1 MSTQFYNSL
10 TRKKEIFKPIE
21 PGKVKLYTCGPT
33 VYDTAHIGNFRAF
46 MFEDLLKRYLLLKG
60 FEVNHI
66 MNITDVDDKTIKR
79 SFDENIPISELTKK
93 YTGRF
98 FEDLKVL
105 KILPA
110 DNYPKATNHVPAMVR
125 MIENLVKNKNAYI
138 ADDGS
143 VYFAID
149 SYHDYGQLINL
160 DFSQQKRSN
169 RILADEYTKEK
180 PQDFVLWK
188 SWKEKEG
195 DIFWDSPWGKGRP
208 GWHIGCSA
216 MSTEY
221 LGNHFDIHCGGV
233 DNLFPHHE
241 NEIAQSVCA
250 TEEPFVNIWMHCE
263 YLLVEKGKMSK
274 SQGNYF
280 RISDLIEKGFSG
292 EILRY
297 ILLNT
302 HYRSKLN
309 FTMDKKH
316 EAEQVI
322 QRITDLYD
330 RLLSI
335 NNTVENNASL
345 PKEYS
350 QFERALDNDLD
361 TPVALAIFFEW
372 VRKTNIKLDSDSLQE
387 KEAESGVYFLDKV
400 NSIFDLIKENIE
412 VPKEV
417 LDLVNVRQKARQEN
431 DWVLSDKLRYK
442 INDLGW
448 IVEDTLTG
456 QKCKPLKS

>member
-98 FEDLKVL
+98 FEDLMVL

-208 GWHIGCSA
+208 GWHIECSA

-250 TEEPFVNIWMHCE
+250 TGEPFVNIWMHCE

>member
-10 TRKKEIFKPIE
+10 TKKKETFKPIE
-21 PGKVKLYTCGPT
+21 VGKVKLYTCGPT
-33 VYDTAHIGNFRAF
+33 VYDMAHIGNFRAF

-60 FEVNHI
+60 FEINHI

-208 GWHIGCSA
+208 GWHIECSA
-216 MSTEY
+216 MST
-221 LGNHFDIHCGGV
+221 
-233 DNLFPHHE
+233 
-241 NEIAQSVCA
+241 
-250 TEEPFVNIWMHCE
+250 
-263 YLLVEKGKMSK
+263 
-274 SQGNYF
+274 
-280 RISDLIEKGFSG
+280 
-292 EILRY
+292 
-297 ILLNT
+297 
-302 HYRSKLN
+302 
-309 FTMDKKH
+309 
-316 EAEQVI
+316 
-322 QRITDLYD
+322 
-330 RLLSI
+330 
-335 NNTVENNASL
+335 
-345 PKEYS
+345 
-350 QFERALDNDLD
+350 
-361 TPVALAIFFEW
+361 
-372 VRKTNIKLDSDSLQE
+372 
-387 KEAESGVYFLDKV
+387 
-400 NSIFDLIKENIE
+400 
-412 VPKEV
+412 
-417 LDLVNVRQKARQEN
+417 
-431 DWVLSDKLRYK
+431 
-442 INDLGW
+442 
-448 IVEDTLTG
+448 
-456 QKCKPLKS
+456 